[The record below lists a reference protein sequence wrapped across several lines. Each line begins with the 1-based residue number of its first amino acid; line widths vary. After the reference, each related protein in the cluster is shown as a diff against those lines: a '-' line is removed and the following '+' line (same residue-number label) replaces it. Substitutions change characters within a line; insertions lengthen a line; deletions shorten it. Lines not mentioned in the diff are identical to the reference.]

1 MVLGNKDLTRLWGLS
16 TLAQCLLL
24 SGVPSWRVGIDG
36 IRKYTLSSYNMRSP
50 REYKKII
57 YKLDRIGI
65 PRNKNNITRKEPQHV
80 PEGDEHNGLLI

>member
-1 MVLGNKDLTRLWGLS
+1 MVLGRQRSDSTFGLS

-24 SGVPSWRVGIDG
+24 SGVTSWRVGIDG
-36 IRKYTLSSYNMRSP
+36 NRKYTLSSYNMRSP
-50 REYKKII
+50 REYKTFI

-80 PEGDEHNGLLI
+80 PDEDEHDGLLI